1 VEKKTVGCFEMEV
14 CTIGGFEEVG
24 KNMTAVKVGE
34 DVIIFDAG
42 IYLPAVIELQEEEA
56 QQKTYTEKKLR
67 GIGAIPNDLILDK
80 LGWRDKVRAI
90 IIGHAHLDHVGA
102 VPYIANRYPKAEIFA
117 TAFTMA
123 VLDSILKDEKL
134 KIKNKRRI
142 IKSNSSYVIQG
153 KSDNYT
159 IDFIHTTHST
169 IQCVFPALHTKEGV
183 FFYALDFK
191 FDNFPTMGN
200 PPNYK
205 KMKELGKK
213 GIKVAII
220 DSLYSRTE
228 VKVGSEKIAQHLLE
242 DAFSHARDKNSAL
255 FITTFSSHIER
266 LNNIVKFGKKTNRKI
281 IFLGRSLNKYVDC
294 AISVKQAPFKNS
306 IRLVKYRN
314 QINSVLKEV
323 EKNRG
328 KYLIVCTGHQAE
340 SGSILDRIANGK
352 TPFKFKQGD
361 NLIFSSS
368 VIPVRINI
376 VAREEMD
383 KKLRKTGV
391 RLQTDVHVHGHGSRE
406 DLRVLLDIL
415 KPKHVIPSHGPI
427 ELISPMIELSK
438 EFGYKLGETS
448 HLTSDG
454 KVLKF

>member
-1 VEKKTVGCFEMEV
+1 ML
-14 CTIGGFEEVG
+14 EE
-24 KNMTAVKVGE
+24 
-34 DVIIFDAG
+34 
-42 IYLPAVIELQEEEA
+42 
-56 QQKTYTEKKLR
+56 
-67 GIGAIPNDLILDK
+67 
-80 LGWRDKVRAI
+80 
-90 IIGHAHLDHVGA
+90 
-102 VPYIANRYPKAEIFA
+102 
-117 TAFTMA
+117 
-123 VLDSILKDEKL
+123 
-134 KIKNKRRI
+134 
-142 IKSNSSYVIQG
+142 
-153 KSDNYT
+153 
-159 IDFIHTTHST
+159 
-169 IQCVFPALHTKEGV
+169 
-183 FFYALDFK
+183 
-191 FDNFPTMGN
+191 
-200 PPNYK
+200 
-205 KMKELGKK
+205 
-213 GIKVAII
+213 
-220 DSLYSRTE
+220 
-228 VKVGSEKIAQHLLE
+228 
-242 DAFSHARDKNSAL
+242 AFSHARDKNSAL

-281 IFLGRSLNKYVDC
+281 IFLGRSLNKYVEC
-294 AISVKQAPFKNS
+294 AVSVKQAPFKNS

-352 TPFKFKQGD
+352 TPFRFKQGD

-368 VIPVRINI
+368 VIPVRPNI

-406 DLRVLLDIL
+406 NLRLLLEIL
-415 KPKHVIPSHGPI
+415 KPKNVIPCHGSI

-438 EFGYKLGETS
+438 EFGYELGETS